1 MPRPSPC
8 TGLPSCRRNSQYKG
22 SLTAVL
28 QSYLLF
34 NPEPTGGRRRLAH
47 LMRSHQLTLLNRCGW
62 VVNVQLP
69 ALQAAL
75 AQLEGWDGFAP
86 LCHTLESI
94 AVGTRT

>member
-1 MPRPSPC
+1 MPSPSPSA
-8 TGLPSCRRNSQYKG
+8 GLPSCCRNSQYKG
-22 SLTAVL
+22 SLTTAL

-34 NPEPTGGRRRLAH
+34 NPQPTGGRRRLAR
-47 LMRSHQLTLLNRCGW
+47 LMRSHQLTLLKRCGW

-75 AQLEGWDGFAP
+75 AQLEGWDAFAP
-86 LCHTLESI
+86 LCHALESI